1 MAGIPS
7 DRLRATVLGI
17 ARAMFIDRLHVL
29 RLTEVV
35 RHQIRPTDDGILQLP
50 DELDKEMK
58 NQAFDFVL
66 ATLPQEYHGDIYELR
81 SSWMNVH

>member
-1 MAGIPS
+1 MTGIPS
-7 DRLRATVLGI
+7 DRLRTTVLGI

-35 RHQIRPTDDGILQLP
+35 RHQIRPAEDGNLQLP
-50 DELDKEMK
+50 DALDEEMK
-58 NQAFDFVL
+58 KQAFDFVL
-66 ATLPQEYHGDIYELR
+66 ATLPAEYHGDIYELR